1 MTFFCNLL
9 FTWVSVPS
17 QMTWAQMSRLSICI
31 LYVVY
36 RLSIYISCVSIYIF
50 ARPNGSMDMQH
61 DLCANESLMQIF
73 KSSIHIYK
81 FRMDVCV
88 FKMVCVRMYVSTV
101 MYQDVRWM
109 YIIDRRFGSRYKT
122 CFQMCIYTY
131 LHIHMSHVSCINE
144 SCLTYQWVTSHIS
157 MSVSTHSN
165 VCIYTY
171 LHIHIYAA
179 VEKTC
184 AQTVYGDRPL
194 HIRMHILMYT
204 CMYIYMY
211 KHTYSQCM
219 YVGRHI
225 YIYTHR
231 YI

>member
-9 FTWVSVPS
+9 FTWVCVPS

-109 YIIDRRFGSRYKT
+109 YIIDRRLGSRYKT
-122 CFQMCIYTY
+122 CFQMC
-131 LHIHMSHVSCINE
+131 
-144 SCLTYQWVTSHIS
+144 
-157 MSVSTHSN
+157 VSTHI
-165 VCIYTY
+165 CIYTY
-171 LHIHIYAA
+171 MQQSKRHVRKRFMVIGHYIYVCIYWCIRACIYTCINIHIANA
-179 VEKTC
+179 
-184 AQTVYGDRPL
+184 
-194 HIRMHILMYT
+194 
-204 CMYIYMY
+204 CML
-211 KHTYSQCM
+211 
-219 YVGRHI
+219 VDI
-225 YIYTHR
+225 YIYIHTDIYR
-231 YI
+231 YVYMWVG